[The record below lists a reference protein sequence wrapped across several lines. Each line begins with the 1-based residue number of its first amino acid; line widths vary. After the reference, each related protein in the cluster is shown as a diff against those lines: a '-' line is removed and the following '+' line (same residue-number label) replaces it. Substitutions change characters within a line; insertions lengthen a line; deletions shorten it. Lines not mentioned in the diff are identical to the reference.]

1 MQRSGRIRRILV
13 TTDGTGVVSHAGAFL
28 VSQLSD
34 RVGLTDALSTAMA
47 PTRRRARGHDPGHVL
62 RDLAVMLADGGDC
75 ISDLAVLREQ
85 SALFGEVASTA
96 TAWRVLDSIDDAELG
111 RLRAA
116 RATAR
121 RRAWAAGAA
130 PARVVLDIDATLVT
144 AHSEKEGAT
153 PTYKRGFGFH
163 PLLCFVDLDEEGA
176 GGDALAGIVRPG
188 RAGAN
193 DVADHI
199 AVLDLALAQLP
210 DDWRPRP
217 GDPTSPTVLVRAD
230 SAGGTYGFGAA
241 VRARGCQFSLGL
253 GLDKPVQQ
261 AILKLPES
269 AWAPALDTDEQP
281 RDGAEVAELTGLL
294 DLTRWPA
301 GTRAIVRRERPHPGA
316 QLRFT
321 DHDGWRFQVLLTDTG
336 HGVVAHQLAGL
347 EVRHRAH
354 ARVEDRIRAAK
365 ATGLVNFPC
374 RALPENRAWLEL
386 VLAATDLLAW
396 TRALCLTGPLRRA
409 EPKALRHRL
418 LHVAARLAR
427 SSRHL
432 ILRLS
437 ANWPWTC
444 DLHAAFAA
452 LDDLPVPAS

>member
-1 MQRSGRIRRILV
+1 MQRNGGSRRILV

-28 VSQLSD
+28 LSQLSD
-34 RVGLTDALSTAMA
+34 RVGLTAALSTAMA
-47 PTRRRARGHDPGHVL
+47 PTRRRASGHDPGGVL

-85 SALFGEVASTA
+85 SALFGAVASTA
-96 TAWRVLDSIDDAELG
+96 TAWRVLDSIDDAGLD

-116 RATAR
+116 RAAAR
-121 RRAWAAGAA
+121 RSAWAAGAA
-130 PARVVLDIDATLVT
+130 PARVILDIDATLVT
-144 AHSEKEGAT
+144 AHTEKEGAT

-163 PLLCFVDLDEEGA
+163 PLLCFADIDDEGV

-210 DDWRPRP
+210 DDQRPRP

-230 SAGGTYGFGAA
+230 SAGGTYGFAAA
-241 VRARGCQFSLGL
+241 VRERGCQFSLGL
-253 GLDKPVQQ
+253 GLDKPVQE
-261 AILKLPES
+261 AILKVPDS
-269 AWAPALDTDEQP
+269 AWAPAIDTDADP
-281 RDGAEVAELTGLL
+281 REGAQVAELTGLL
-294 DLTRWPA
+294 DLSRWPE

-321 DHDGWRFQVLLTDTG
+321 DENGWRFQVFLTDTG

-347 EVRHRAH
+347 EVRHRSH

-365 ATGLVNFPC
+365 STGLLNLPC

-418 LHVAARLAR
+418 LHVAARLVR
-427 SSRHL
+427 SSRHY

-437 ANWPWTC
+437 ANWPWTA
-444 DLHAAFAA
+444 DLHAGFAA
-452 LDDLPVPAS
+452 LDELPAPAS

>member
-1 MQRSGRIRRILV
+1 MQRNRRVRRILV
-13 TTDGTGVVSHAGAFL
+13 TPDGTGVVSHAGAFL
-28 VSQLSD
+28 VSQLAD
-34 RVGLTDALSTAMA
+34 RVGLTAAFSTAMA
-47 PTRRRARGHDPGHVL
+47 STRRRAGGHDPGHIL

-85 SALFGEVASTA
+85 SALFGDVASTA
-96 TAWRVLDSIDDAELG
+96 TAWRTLDAVDEAALD

-116 RATAR
+116 RAAAR
-121 RRAWAAGAA
+121 EQAWAAGAA
-130 PARVVLDIDATLVT
+130 PAQVILDLDATLVT

-153 PTYKRGFGFH
+153 AHYKRGFGFH
-163 PLLCFVDLDEEGA
+163 PLLCFADLDHNGV
-176 GGDALAGIVRPG
+176 GGDALAGILRSG

-210 DDWRPRP
+210 EPWRPGSAGPGRP
-217 GDPTSPTVLVRAD
+217 PVLVRAD
-230 SAGGTYGFGAA
+230 SAGGTYGFAAA

-261 AILKLPES
+261 AILALPES
-269 AWAPALDTDEQP
+269 AWAAALDANGEL

-294 DLTRWPA
+294 DLSRWPQ

-321 DHDGWRFQVLLTDTG
+321 DHNGWRFQVFLTDTG
-336 HGVVAHQLAGL
+336 HGIVAHQLAGL

-365 ATGLVNFPC
+365 ATGLLNLPC

-386 VLAATDLLAW
+386 ALAATDLLAW
-396 TRALCLTGPLRRA
+396 TRALCLTGPLRCA

-437 ANWPWTC
+437 ANWPWTP

-452 LDDLPVPAS
+452 LDGLPAPAS

>member
-1 MQRSGRIRRILV
+1 MQGNARVRRILV
-13 TTDGTGVVSHAGAFL
+13 TPDGTGVVSHAGAFL

-34 RVGLTDALSTAMA
+34 RLGLSDALSTAMA
-47 PTRRRARGHDPGHVL
+47 PTRRRAGGHDPGRVL
-62 RDLAVMLADGGDC
+62 RDLAVMLSDGGDC

-85 SALFGEVASTA
+85 SDLFGEVASTA
-96 TAWRVLDSIDDAELG
+96 TAWRVLDSIDGDGLD

-116 RATAR
+116 RAAAR
-121 RRAWAAGAA
+121 RTAWAAGAA
-130 PARVVLDIDATLVT
+130 PAQVILDMDATLVT

-163 PLLCFVDLDEEGA
+163 PLLCFADLDEDGV
-176 GGDALAGIVRPG
+176 GGDALAGILRPG

-199 AVLDLALAQLP
+199 TVLDLALAQLP
-210 DDWRPRP
+210 DDRRPRP
-217 GDPTSPTVLVRAD
+217 HDPSGPVVLVRAD
-230 SAGGTYGFGAA
+230 SAGGTYGFAAA
-241 VRARGCQFSLGL
+241 VRERGCQFSLGL
-253 GLDKPVQQ
+253 ALDKPVQQ
-261 AILKLPES
+261 AILKLPQS
-269 AWAPALDTDEQP
+269 AWAPALDTNEQP

-294 DLTRWPA
+294 DLSRWPE

-321 DHDGWRFQVLLTDTG
+321 DENGWRFQVFLTDTG

-365 ATGLVNFPC
+365 ATGLLNFPC

-418 LHVAARLAR
+418 LHAAARLAR
-427 SSRHL
+427 CSRHL

-437 ANWPWTC
+437 ANWPWTP

-452 LDDLPVPAS
+452 LDDLPVPGS

>member
-1 MQRSGRIRRILV
+1 MQRNRRVRRILV
-13 TTDGTGVVSHAGAFL
+13 TSDGTGVVSHAGALL
-28 VSQLSD
+28 VSQLAD
-34 RVGLTDALSTAMA
+34 RVGLTEAFSTAMA
-47 PTRRRARGHDPGHVL
+47 STRRRAGGHDPGHIL

-96 TAWRVLDSIDDAELG
+96 TAWRTLDAVDEGALD

-116 RATAR
+116 RAAAR
-121 RRAWAAGAA
+121 EQAWAAGAA
-130 PARVVLDIDATLVT
+130 PAQVVLDLDATLVT

-153 PTYKRGFGFH
+153 AHYKRGFGFH
-163 PLLCFVDLDEEGA
+163 PLLCFVDLDEDGV
-176 GGDALAGIVRPG
+176 GGDALAGILRPG

-199 AVLDLALAQLP
+199 RVLDLAIAQLP
-210 DDWRPRP
+210 DDRRPRP
-217 GDPTSPTVLVRAD
+217 HDPTGPDVLVRAD
-230 SAGGTYGFGAA
+230 SAGGTYGFAAA
-241 VRARGCQFSLGL
+241 VRERGCQFSLGL

-261 AILKLPES
+261 AILTLPES
-269 AWAPALDTDEQP
+269 AWAAALDGDGKL

-294 DLTRWPA
+294 DLSRWPD

-321 DHDGWRFQVLLTDTG
+321 DYNGWRFQVFLTDTG
-336 HGVVAHQLAGL
+336 PGVVAHQLAGL

-365 ATGLVNFPC
+365 AAGLLNFPC

-386 VLAATDLLAW
+386 VLAAADLLAW

-427 SSRHL
+427 SSRQL

-437 ANWPWTC
+437 ANWPWTP

-452 LDDLPVPAS
+452 LDDLPVPGS